1 MIPAG
6 GDRLGDVAPGAQQLL
21 GFCDEVVEVQHVAV
35 RQPHGVFAV
44 QARVLRRQPIILDA
58 VAAEPVQER
67 PALLERHVEP
77 AQNHLLVLL
86 VGDAEPRPQARRLRV
101 LAQQGETQR
110 VDRAPRDRVA
120 TVPQRVL
127 QPEGDLLRRPIRE
140 RHRAD
145 ALGRDTQRADEMI
158 DTGDEAERLPRARAR
173 DHEDGPRRRFNGE
186 PLPRE
191 RIEGHA
197 RNLPISYIAHPHS
210 RGIAVTLP
218 EPNPLP
224 DDSWAVDERSL
235 KLFVDQLQE
244 PPADRA
250 WYELRRE
257 AERIALV
264 PGFDRLITLD
274 ANAIKELPHQIDVAQ
289 RVLRDMGGRAI
300 LADEVGLGKTIEA
313 SIIYKELAIRG
324 LARRVLILTPASLV
338 GQWQG
343 ELEEK
348 FFERFD
354 TPTEAD
360 DWQRITKAIISHD
373 RARSRRHAEEI
384 LRHRWDLV
392 IVDEAHKVKSHRG
405 ATYRFIEK
413 IERDFILL
421 LTATPLQNDLRELY
435 NLITLLRP
443 GQLGTWQEFKAEHL
457 VSGDH
462 RQPRDAEAL
471 RALTHAVMIRTRRS
485 SVALDLNLPPRRPR
499 HPEVKLTRAEA
510 DLYERTTEFL
520 RRLYREGFIKPVEQE
535 EAEDGK
541 RRRQP
546 TKKGILQL
554 ALIHLRQRLCSSAR
568 ALAESLQHLG
578 EAERISPEY
587 RAIARQ
593 LAQRAQRIKTHAK
606 LDVLTKLLKETPDRV
621 VVFSDHRPTI
631 QLIEERVKQLGRKPI
646 VYWGAHS
653 TAERDTRIRDFHQ
666 DPRSVLIATRAGS
679 EGRNLQFCNVLVN
692 YDLPWNPMVVE
703 ERIGRLHRIGQTR
716 EVHIVNLA
724 AAGTIE
730 SYILQLLDQKIK
742 LFELVVGELDLILGE
757 FGGAQK
763 FEGRLAKEWL
773 AAESEA
779 DFARRVEAIG
789 VDIEQSSAVGKD
801 QEALNSLIAPDDNAL
816 RLERRFQTLSV
827 PGRLRLGLGTSQL
840 VKAAGWD
847 AKRHR
852 LGVHVTEL
860 LEALESIEPIG
871 GVTIPQP
878 AGSHPEYGELVRL
891 TGLTSAGRAITL
903 VARVDRLPLVLVD
916 IEVEAA

>member
-1 MIPAG
+1 
-6 GDRLGDVAPGAQQLL
+6 
-21 GFCDEVVEVQHVAV
+21 
-35 RQPHGVFAV
+35 
-44 QARVLRRQPIILDA
+44 
-58 VAAEPVQER
+58 
-67 PALLERHVEP
+67 
-77 AQNHLLVLL
+77 
-86 VGDAEPRPQARRLRV
+86 
-101 LAQQGETQR
+101 
-110 VDRAPRDRVA
+110 
-120 TVPQRVL
+120 
-127 QPEGDLLRRPIRE
+127 
-140 RHRAD
+140 
-145 ALGRDTQRADEMI
+145 
-158 DTGDEAERLPRARAR
+158 
-173 DHEDGPRRRFNGE
+173 
-186 PLPRE
+186 
-191 RIEGHA
+191 
-197 RNLPISYIAHPHS
+197 
-210 RGIAVTLP
+210 VTLP
-218 EPNPLP
+218 EVAPQA

-235 KLFVDQLQE
+235 KLFVEKLKE

-250 WYELRRE
+250 WYELRRD

-313 SIIYKELAIRG
+313 SLIYKELAIRG
-324 LARRVLILTPASLV
+324 LARRTLILTPASLV

-348 FFERFD
+348 FFERFE
-354 TPTEAD
+354 TPSDPD
-360 DWQRITKAIISHD
+360 DWQRVAITRAIISHD
-373 RARSRRHAEEI
+373 RARSRHHAEEI

-405 ATYRFIEK
+405 ATYQFIEK

-443 GQLGTWQEFKAEHL
+443 GQLGTWQEFKSEHL
-457 VSGDH
+457 VSGDP
-462 RQPRDAEAL
+462 RQPRDPEAL
-471 RALTHAVMIRTRRS
+471 RALTQAVMIRTRRS
-485 SVALDLNLPPRRPR
+485 SVALDLDLPPRRPR
-499 HPEVKLTRAEA
+499 HPEVQLTRAEA
-510 DLYERTTEFL
+510 DLYRRTTEFL
-520 RRLYREGFIKPVEQE
+520 RRLYREGFIQPAEQE
-535 EAEDGK
+535 ETEDAK
-541 RRRQP
+541 RRRRP

-554 ALIHLRQRLCSSAR
+554 AVLHLRQRLCSSAR

-578 EAERISPEY
+578 EAERIRPEY

-606 LDVLTKLLKETPDRV
+606 LDVLSKLLKETPDRV

-631 QLIEERVKQLGRKPI
+631 QLIEERVKQLGRKAI

-653 TAERDTRIRDFHQ
+653 TSERDTRIRAFHQ

-703 ERIGRLHRIGQTR
+703 QRIGRLHRIGQTR

-730 SYILQLLDQKIK
+730 AYILQLLDQKIK

-763 FEGRLAKEWL
+763 FEGRLADEWL
-773 AAESEA
+773 AAENEA
-779 DFARRVEAIG
+779 DFARRVQALG
-789 VDIEQSSAVGKD
+789 ADIATSSAVAKE
-801 QEALNSLIAPDDNAL
+801 QEALNSLIAPDDNAM
-816 RLERRFQTLSV
+816 RLERRFGTLSV
-827 PGRLRLGLGTSQL
+827 PGRLRLGLGTSQ
-840 VKAAGWD
+840 VIKAPGWD
-847 AKRHR
+847 AKRLK
-852 LGVHVTEL
+852 LGLHVTDV
-860 LEALESIEPIG
+860 LEALESIEPVG
-871 GVTIPQP
+871 GATTVHP
-878 AGSHPEYGELVRL
+878 AGRHPKYGDLVRL

-903 VARVDRLPLVLVD
+903 VAQVERLPLALVD
-916 IEVEAA
+916 IEGDA

>member
-1 MIPAG
+1 M
-6 GDRLGDVAPGAQQLL
+6 
-21 GFCDEVVEVQHVAV
+21 
-35 RQPHGVFAV
+35 
-44 QARVLRRQPIILDA
+44 
-58 VAAEPVQER
+58 
-67 PALLERHVEP
+67 
-77 AQNHLLVLL
+77 
-86 VGDAEPRPQARRLRV
+86 
-101 LAQQGETQR
+101 
-110 VDRAPRDRVA
+110 
-120 TVPQRVL
+120 
-127 QPEGDLLRRPIRE
+127 
-140 RHRAD
+140 
-145 ALGRDTQRADEMI
+145 
-158 DTGDEAERLPRARAR
+158 
-173 DHEDGPRRRFNGE
+173 
-186 PLPRE
+186 
-191 RIEGHA
+191 
-197 RNLPISYIAHPHS
+197 
-210 RGIAVTLP
+210 TLP
-218 EPNPLP
+218 DPHPLP
-224 DDSWAVDERSL
+224 DDAWAVDERSL
-235 KLFVDQLQE
+235 TLFVDALKQ

-313 SIIYKELAIRG
+313 SIVYKELAVRG
-324 LARRVLILTPASLV
+324 LARRALILTPASLV

-354 TPTEAD
+354 TPTDPD
-360 DWQRITKAIISHD
+360 DWQRVTKAIISHD
-373 RARSRRHAEEI
+373 RARARRHAEEI

-405 ATYRFIEK
+405 ATYQFIER

-443 GQLGTWQEFKAEHL
+443 GQLGTWQEFKSEHL

-462 RQPRDAEAL
+462 RQPRDPEAL
-471 RALTHAVMIRTRRS
+471 RALTHEVMIRTRRS
-485 SVALDLNLPPRRPR
+485 SVVDDLNLPPRRPR

-510 DLYERTTEFL
+510 DLYQRTTDFL
-520 RRLYREGFIKPVEQE
+520 RRLYREGFIQPAEQE
-535 EAEDGK
+535 ETEDGAP
-541 RRRQP
+541 RRR

-554 ALIHLRQRLCSSAR
+554 AVIHLRQRLCSSSR
-568 ALAESLQHLG
+568 ALAESLAHLA
-578 EAERISPEY
+578 ESERISPQY
-587 RAIARQ
+587 RVIATQ
-593 LAQRAQRIKTHAK
+593 LAKRAERIKTHAK

-631 QLIEERVKQLGRKPI
+631 QLIEERVKQLNRKPI

-653 TAERDTRIRDFHQ
+653 TADRDKRIRAFH
-666 DPRSVLIATRAGS
+666 DDERSVLIATRAGS

-703 ERIGRLHRIGQTR
+703 QRIGRLHRIGQTR

-757 FGGAQK
+757 FGGAQE

-773 AAESEA
+773 AAESEE
-779 DFARRVEAIG
+779 DFAHRVETMG
-789 VDIEQSSAVGKD
+789 VDIEKSSAAGKE
-801 QEALNSLIAPDDNAL
+801 QEELNSLIAPDDNAM
-816 RLERRFQTLSV
+816 RLERRFET
-827 PGRLRLGLGTSQL
+827 
-840 VKAAGWD
+840 
-847 AKRHR
+847 KRHR

-871 GVTIPQP
+871 GVTTEQQP
-878 AGSHPEYGELVRL
+878 AGTHPEYGDLVRL
-891 TGLTSAGRAITL
+891 TGLTSTGRAITL
-903 VARVDRLPLVLVD
+903 VAQVDRLPLALVD
-916 IEVEAA
+916 IEADPK